1 MLSFQ
6 ISGS

>member
-1 MLSFQ
+1 MIQ